1 MVNIYWAAPLHD
13 EDDRIHNTAAATLF
27 RNAGHNVYMPQ
38 EHGVWEQCLSNFNGD
53 KRATRSYFYRLD
65 TIAMNR
71 CNVCIVYHNRTCGPS
86 EGQLFEMGYM
96 KAQGKVVIL
105 INRSGWEFNLMPEFG
120 ADFYCESVE
129 EALEFMKSEG
139 F

>member
-1 MVNIYWAAPLHD
+1 MVDIYWAAPLHD
-13 EDDRIHNTAAATLF
+13 VEDRERNTKAASAF
-27 RNAGHNVYMPQ
+27 RAAGHNVYMPQ
-38 EHGVWEQCLSNFNGD
+38 EHGVWEQCLKNFNGD
-53 KRATRSYFYRLD
+53 KQMTRSYFYHLD
-65 TIAMNR
+65 IIAMNR
-71 CNVCIVYHNRTCGPS
+71 SNICVVYHSRKTGPS

-105 INRSGWEFNLMPEFG
+105 INEVGWDFNLMPEFG

-129 EALEFMKSEG
+129 EAIAFMQAEG